1 MTKPN
6 LNAFYSPVLQT
17 TRVSEKHE
25 KKHKPQHPQGSNY
38 SKPIFIISNNINHK
52 TKLNIYNA
60 TGYFNFYSV

>member
-38 SKPIFIISNNINHK
+38 SKPIFINHK
-52 TKLNIYNA
+52 TKQNIYNA
-60 TGYFNFYSV
+60 PYRKTHTILIILKV